1 MTESGSRGSGRDD
14 GPAFGSDDEETTKVG
29 LPSVRGLDTRRDR
42 AYLIVLA
49 GENVGQMIRLSGS
62 EVVLGR
68 GENAHVRIGDD
79 NISRRHARLFQ
90 VEGKMRIEDLG
101 SANGTRVNGQE
112 ITQRPLVDG
121 DKIQLGSTTV
131 LKFTYHDELDEQFQR
146 NMYDAA
152 QRDGLTKAFN
162 KRYFLDRLVAEYA
175 YAKRHGANLSLLM
188 VDADHFK
195 KINDVHGH
203 VAGDFVLTRLA
214 GVAAAT
220 IRTEDVFARYGGEE
234 FAVICRGI
242 ATDGAAKLG
251 ERLRR
256 LIEQTEFVYEGKRLG
271 VAVSIGVS
279 GFPDPSMTSSTD
291 MILAADEAL
300 YSAKRAGRNRVA
312 VWSRP

>member
-1 MTESGSRGSGRDD
+1 MDD
-14 GPAFGSDDEETTKVG
+14 DPPEFGSDDEETTKVG
-29 LPSVRGLDTRRDR
+29 LPSGRGLDTRRDR

-49 GENVGQMIRLSGS
+49 GENVGQMIKLSGS
-62 EVVLGR
+62 DVVLGR
-68 GENAHVRIGDD
+68 GQDAHVRITDD

-101 SANGTRVNGQE
+101 SANGTRVNGEE
-112 ITQRPLVDG
+112 ITQKPLLDG
-121 DKIQLGSTTV
+121 DKIELGSTTV

-162 KRYFLDRLVAEYA
+162 KRYFLDRLLAEFA

-195 KINDVHGH
+195 KVNDVHGH
-203 VAGDFVLTRLA
+203 VAGDVVLVKLA
-214 GVAAAT
+214 GIAAAT

-242 ATDGAAKLG
+242 APDGAAKLS
-251 ERLRR
+251 ERLRK
-256 LIEQTEFVYEGKRLG
+256 LVEQTDFIYENKRLR
-271 VAVSIGVS
+271 VTVSIGVA
-279 GFPDPSMTSSTD
+279 GFPNVAFTTSTD
-291 MILAADEAL
+291 LILAADEAL
-300 YSAKRAGRNRVA
+300 YDAKRAGRNRVG
-312 VWSRP
+312 VWSRAT